1 MSDADEGKKV
11 EDIEYI
17 VETPPAEKKQEAK
30 EAPPAEIP
38 AAGGNT
44 EALKP
49 EGEEGRHLKAR
60 LKKRDAEI
68 KQLKKEKEELRD
80 QMLRKLAETDNLRKR
95 LEREKTEFTQFALND
110 LLLEFLDILDNF
122 ERALSLPHEG
132 TDDKSF
138 RNGVELIYRMC
149 QSLLARK
156 GVQPI
161 EIKDKT
167 FDPNLHHAMVTEESD
182 EVKEPQVGQELQK
195 GYMIHSRLLRPA
207 MVKVIIPKKKG
218 E

>member
-1 MSDADEGKKV
+1 MSDVNEGKKV

-17 VETPPAEKKQEAK
+17 IETPQAEKKQEAK
-30 EAPPAEIP
+30 VAPPAEP
-38 AAGGNT
+38 VAAGENP

-49 EGEEGRHLKAR
+49 EGDESRHFKAR

-110 LLLEFLDILDNF
+110 LLLELLGILDNF
-122 ERALSLPHEG
+122 ERALSLPQAE
-132 TDDKSF
+132 TEDKSF

-149 QSLLARK
+149 QSLLSRK

-182 EVKEPQVGQELQK
+182 DVNEPQVGQELQK

-207 MVKVIIPKKKG
+207 MVKVIVPKKRC